1 MSSYNVRYV
10 SPLRSLERNVKVD
23 NAKLREKIAQRRS
36 ILNQCD
42 QKLRT
47 LEAFR
52 DSTENESP
60 STSPPRR
67 HTISETVRDRYSSP
81 LIHNFNDDS
90 FQSISRKR
98 ERKEA
103 AEMRLKGLF
112 SRSLKP
118 EYDDPGMVSKSLSFT
133 TTTTA
138 STISS
143 DDKSSVVSFSKGF
156 DNDSLGDEDGFEIIQ
171 SSDKK
176 VRVLSFLCSF

>member
-23 NAKLREKIAQRRS
+23 NAKLREKIARRRS

-52 DSTENESP
+52 GSPENQAP
-60 STSPPRR
+60 PRSPPRR
-67 HTISETVRDRYSSP
+67 HTISETGRERFSSP
-81 LIHNFNDDS
+81 LIHNINDDS

-112 SRSLKP
+112 SRSLMKP
-118 EYDDPGMVSKSLSFT
+118 EYDDPDTVSKSLSFT

-143 DDKSSVVSFSKGF
+143 EDKSSVVSFSKGF
-156 DNDSLGDEDGFEIIQ
+156 DNDSLDEEDGFEIIE

-176 VRVLSFLCSF
+176 VSL